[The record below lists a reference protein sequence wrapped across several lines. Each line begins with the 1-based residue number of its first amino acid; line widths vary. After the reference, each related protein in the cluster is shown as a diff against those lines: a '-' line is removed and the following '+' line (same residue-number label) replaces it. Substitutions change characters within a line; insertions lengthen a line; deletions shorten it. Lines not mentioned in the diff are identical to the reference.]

1 MRKLFFDGQGALRN
15 GWKIAG
21 YFLVTI
27 VLAGGLAFCRS
38 LLPGAARAFIPG
50 PLPAF
55 FGALIAAWILLRL
68 EHAPLSSIGLDIDRR
83 FGRELGLGLARG
95 ACLLGLLA
103 ILVWLSDGFHLEPSP
118 GHVAAALVKGA
129 WFFFAVAAAE
139 EIIFR
144 GYAFQRAIRGMGP
157 FRAQLVFAILF
168 AVMHLPNP
176 GMSGSTLVLA
186 MISIFMASLMLGF
199 CYMRT
204 GSLALPIGVHMGWNW
219 AQATLGFAGSGI
231 EQQGVWRP
239 IYHAQ
244 PDWLTGGAFGLE
256 ASVPCIVLLFLV
268 VLGLAQWKGV
278 RRMEASRIAEP
289 VLAVEP
295 I

>member
-1 MRKLFFDGQGALRN
+1 MRKLFFDEQGAWRN
-15 GWKIAG
+15 GWKVAG
-21 YFLVTI
+21 YFLLTI
-27 VLAGGLAFCRS
+27 VLVAGLLLCRR
-38 LLPGAARAFIPG
+38 LLPGVARAFVPQ

-55 FGALIAAWILLRL
+55 FGALIAAWIFLRL
-68 EHAPLSSIGLDIDRR
+68 EHAPLSSIGLHIDGR

-103 ILVWLSDGFHLEPSP
+103 LLVWLSDGFHLEPSP
-118 GHVAAALVKGA
+118 DHVTAVLVKGA
-129 WFFFAVAAAE
+129 WLFFIAAAAE

-157 FRAQLVFAILF
+157 LRAQLVFAVLF
-168 AVMHLPNP
+168 AVVHLPNP
-176 GMSGSTLVLA
+176 GMSGGTLVLA
-186 MISIFMASLMLGF
+186 MLSIFLAGLMLGL

-231 EQQGVWRP
+231 EQQGLWRP

-268 VLGLAQWKGV
+268 VLGLAQWKGA
-278 RRMEASRIAEP
+278 RGIEPRIAEP
-289 VLAVEP
+289 ALAPAP